1 MKTQTESKAI
11 DLDEL
16 VRRNHKR
23 GVSISFS
30 GAIRVDPSK
39 ILVRE
44 YEANRSLEALERMVK
59 QRLAKTGS

>member
-1 MKTQTESKAI
+1 MKTQTEPKAI

-16 VRRNHKR
+16 VRRHHKR

-30 GAIRVDPSK
+30 GAIKVDPAR

-44 YEANRSLEALERMVK
+44 YEANRSLEALEKLVK
-59 QRLAKTGS
+59 QRLLKSGA